1 VTHPIPKDDHPA
13 AVEPHYGSTVRGRQ
27 RFSRPEIGAEFDSV
41 LLGGNGAKLFGL
53 RRMGKSTEAVAC
65 AERLRTQGLTVVEID
80 TQGLVSEADLL
91 MRLFASLPAKGW
103 GDRVLQAIGGDGNIA
118 AVAREALR
126 QQNREG
132 LGDVNAY
139 FNTIAVAI
147 ERALAAGPAA
157 ADNAAQG
164 RILLFVDELPWLCRR
179 ILEGDEAKGRQRI
192 DQLFAALR
200 RWRDSG
206 MGMLL
211 IGSIGLVGLGR
222 EYRLD
227 MNHLNDLTTLS
238 VPPLGTADEAAAF
251 VNALAAGGQTR
262 GWSPVH
268 TQAVLDESA
277 AYYPAMLQKAFQV
290 LTIGGAAAAL
300 ERIADLFADKVRPE
314 LDKTFFEQFDRRIKL
329 YRAIGEPLAKTIP
342 LICEVVLAAAAPISR
357 DEIRRHIGADLPPS
371 LDEPTAENPPLDEA
385 DLGDALEMLREDGFI
400 DVRVARD
407 GSQLWRAAS
416 PLVRAWRIRRR
427 GGR

>member
-1 VTHPIPKDDHPA
+1 M
-13 AVEPHYGSTVRGRQ
+13 RGNQ

-53 RRMGKSTEAVAC
+53 RRLGKSTEAVAC
-65 AERLRTQGLTVVEID
+65 AERLRTKGLAVVEID

-103 GDRVLQAIGGDGNIA
+103 GDRVFQAIAGDGNIA
-118 AVAREALR
+118 TVAREALR
-126 QQNREG
+126 QQNREH
-132 LGDVNAY
+132 LGHVTAY

-147 ERALAAGPAA
+147 ERALASGPAA
-157 ADNAAQG
+157 ADHTAEG

-179 ILEGDEAKGRQRI
+179 ILEGDEASGRQRI

-200 RWRDSG
+200 RWRDAG

-222 EYRLD
+222 EHRLD

-238 VPPLGTADEAAAF
+238 VPPFETPSEAAVF
-251 VNALAAGGQTR
+251 VDALAAGGRTR
-262 GWSPVH
+262 GWSPAH
-268 TQAVLDESA
+268 TQTVLDESA

-290 LTIGGAAAAL
+290 LTIGGEAAAL
-300 ERIADLFADKVRPE
+300 DRIPDLFADKVRPE

-329 YRAIGEPLAKTIP
+329 YRAIDEPWAKTIP
-342 LICEVVLAAAAPISR
+342 LISDAVLAAATPISR
-357 DEIRRHIGADLPPS
+357 DQIRRQIGASLPTP
-371 LDEPTAENPPLDEA
+371 LDEPTAEHAPLDEA

-416 PLVRAWRIRRR
+416 PLVTAWRIRRR